1 MEKINVSV
9 EKYSGPMDLL
19 LNLIE
24 KNKLDIYDI
33 PLEKIT
39 KEYIETINR
48 LTNVSSEEMAE
59 FVSMASTLVYLK
71 SKGLV
76 PKSNYEDFED
86 EISLVV
92 FYRYEGYIRSIHRP
106 SQAFFIIVVF
116 SSRGQN

>member
-39 KEYIETINR
+39 KEYIKTIKTRTR
-48 LTNVSSEEMAE
+48 L
-59 FVSMASTLVYLK
+59 
-71 SKGLV
+71 
-76 PKSNYEDFED
+76 
-86 EISLVV
+86 
-92 FYRYEGYIRSIHRP
+92 P
-106 SQAFFIIVVF
+106 SCCRA
-116 SSRGQN
+116 RA